1 MFDRY
6 YTILASDARDA
17 VEKFADYLNGNG
29 SANVTQS
36 VSQEAKKG

>member
-1 MFDRY
+1 
-6 YTILASDARDA
+6 